1 MDLKRENIIAI
12 GDSPADKQ
20 MFELSAY
27 NIAINPKGDIA
38 NFADVVIEN
47 DLSKIVDLLK
57 AL

>member
-27 NIAINPKGDIA
+27 NIAINPKDI
-38 NFADVVIEN
+38 
-47 DLSKIVDLLK
+47 
-57 AL
+57 